1 MENALFD
8 MIIGSGGLG
17 VVAALLFWVYSR
29 ERARA
34 DALTDRYIAHLEQ
47 DEVERELADEM
58 ERPTRPVRPPK
69 LADRLV
75 RK

>member
-1 MENALFD
+1 METQILD
-8 MIIGSGGLG
+8 MLIGGGGLG
-17 VVAALLFWVYSR
+17 VVAALLFWLYSR

-58 ERPTRPVRPPK
+58 ERPTRPVKPPK
-69 LADRLV
+69 LADRLAK
-75 RK
+75 R